1 MSDLIE
7 FVDQEATLVNDP
19 MFSREVLECY
29 SEKSEKPNDKR
40 YRRMKSL
47 TIETKIGDC
56 SLCSARHDIEK
67 LDELKNL
74 PDNERSKVFFK
85 KKLRYGCCQMI
96 GDGHNS
102 KTCSKRRKRRDCNG
116 KHSTTSHGWE
126 LKKND
131 KGKWKKE
138 IRKKEAGKADST
150 ELICASKKMN
160 QVTSMC
166 LVPVKVRSKISN
178 TEVRTWAMLDNCSQ
192 RSFVKKAF
200 LEDLKVE
207 GKSTTVT
214 VKTLNGNCKHS
225 SLAVDDLEVANIERK
240 HVDCVTLP
248 RILSQDDLPVASDE
262 FATPEIIQQ

>member
-1 MSDLIE
+1 
-7 FVDQEATLVNDP
+7 
-19 MFSREVLECY
+19 
-29 SEKSEKPNDKR
+29 
-40 YRRMKSL
+40 
-47 TIETKIGDC
+47 
-56 SLCSARHDIEK
+56 
-67 LDELKNL
+67 
-74 PDNERSKVFFK
+74 
-85 KKLRYGCCQMI
+85 MI

-192 RSFVKKAF
+192 RSFVKKTF

-214 VKTLNGNCKHS
+214 IKTLNGNCKHS
-225 SLAVDDLEVANIERK
+225 SLAVDDLEVAIIERK

-248 RILSQDDLPVASDE
+248 RMLSQDDLPVASDE